1 MFASCSNLES
11 VILPATITTLPVNN
25 FSWCYKLKTINLQ
38 NISAIGNN
46 GLRETLLT
54 DVNINDL

>member
-1 MFASCSNLES
+1 MFANCTNLES
-11 VILPATITTLPVNN
+11 VILPATITTLPINS
-25 FSWCYKLKTINLQ
+25 FYGCYKLKAINLQ
-38 NISAIGNN
+38 NISAINNN